1 MGIYEALNSGVTS
14 VLEHAHGTFSNDTS
28 AAYLNAS
35 MDSGI
40 RMCFCYAIHELS
52 TGEFSIADQMANF
65 NELRQDSRLEG
76 SLVEMGLA
84 YDAFASASPDVIQSV
99 IDLAQ

>member
-14 VLEHAHGTFSNDTS
+14 ILEHAHGTFSNDTS

-35 MDSGI
+35 MDSGV
-40 RMCFCYAIHELS
+40 RMWFCYALHELS
-52 TGEFSIADQMANF
+52 NGFSISDQMANF
-65 NELRQDSRLEG
+65 EELSQDSRLDD

-84 YDAFASASPDVIQSV
+84 YDAFASASSDEIQSIV
-99 IDLAQ
+99 SLAK